1 MKLNKI
7 EDIVSGQKAFMPS
20 GFEATLTKTDNGVD
34 VQYNDGVDVV
44 TDHYTNDEFQDL
56 IGQGVEI
63 IVKDYRSNY
72 ESYKKVNE
80 ESIES
85 FEDVNPLTDVKDL
98 DLPVELADT
107 IPVDNVGEVITL
119 QTLYDAICDL
129 KATIADAVK
138 QAVNTTPAIDRQDV
152 EDDSLLDEIT
162 SSGDEEV
169 DDEEIVD
176 TEDVEVDT
184 EPTDD
189 ELTEDV
195 NAAKKQ
201 VDTMIKDKKSPD
213 EIDAVIDYMTDND
226 NEKQQVTDYTI
237 SKMKES
243 LLSTRRSSKLR
254 GIIV

>member
-72 ESYKKVNE
+72 ESYKKVHE

-85 FEDVNPLTDVKDL
+85 FEDANPLTDVKDL

-129 KATIADAVK
+129 KSTIADAVK
-138 QAVNTTPAIDRQDV
+138 QAVNTTPVIDKQDV

-184 EPTDD
+184 VPTDD

-201 VDTMIKDKKSPD
+201 VDTMIKDNKSPD

>member
-85 FEDVNPLTDVKDL
+85 FEDANPLTDVKDL

-138 QAVNTTPAIDRQDV
+138 QAVNTTPAIDKQDV

-162 SSGDEEV
+162 GSDDEEV
-169 DDEEIVD
+169 DNEEIVD
-176 TEDVEVDT
+176 TEDVEVDS
-184 EPTDD
+184 EPEDD

-254 GIIV
+254 GIII

>member
-98 DLPVELADT
+98 DLPVKLADT

-138 QAVNTTPAIDRQDV
+138 QAVNTTPAIDKQDV

-169 DDEEIVD
+169 DNEEIVD